1 MTKLTVRL
9 HNERTGQLLGEVA
22 KRYGMSK
29 NQLIEQLLERELQA
43 AAMVIEQDLTTTIT
57 QLRRYRAAEHQEA
70 AIEAVAQAEGMHP
83 DPMQARRG
91 TVAGRDAFGILDTFA
106 DA

>member
-22 KRYGMSK
+22 KRYGVSK

-43 AAMVIEQDLTTTIT
+43 AAMVIEQDLTTTIE

-91 TVAGRDAFGILDTFA
+91 TVAGTDAFGILDTFA
-106 DA
+106 GA

>member
-57 QLRRYRAAEHQEA
+57 QLRRYRAAEHQAA

-91 TVAGRDAFGILDTFA
+91 TVAGTDAFGILDTFA